1 MALPRRFT
9 KATQEQTS
17 SFIFLHDKNSSSTAL
32 SQHIAHA
39 LAPRTLT
46 DTLGPSTNILFL
58 DAPILTFL
66 PNTPPRQQQRRTQEE
81 PQRRTWFSADSSSA
95 AADDDAPSATSWNE
109 LSVCMNLLERAVTQE
124 SARVGGENVFLV
136 GVGMGFAVAAA
147 YVMSM
152 EERVGGLLGVGGWL
166 AFQGELKR
174 IGVYGEV
181 LGCLGE
187 VDAGCLRVKRRI
199 EDEQEENKEE
209 DEEEDKEDEEE
220 DEEEESAFASGYS
233 TPTLCEEQN
242 DDQAPTSDLMLRR
255 IKAFLE
261 YILQRGHPPP
271 YARTCDRIDSATPV
285 VLVHGADDREISF
298 AHAKEAQETLRHFGF
313 AATLRIVEGE
323 THELSRRLMGELM
336 DGFMSR
342 GLGNGDVRGAAGE
355 MLLGGWL

>member
-17 SFIFLHDKNSSSTAL
+17 SFIFLHDKNSSSKTL
-32 SQHIAHA
+32 SQNITRA

-46 DTLGPSTNILFL
+46 DTLGPSTNIIFL
-58 DAPILTFL
+58 DAPILTSL
-66 PNTPPRQQQRRTQEE
+66 PNTPPRQQRRTQEE
-81 PQRRTWFSADSSSA
+81 PQRCTWFSADSSSA
-95 AADDDAPSATSWNE
+95 ADATSWKE
-109 LSVCMNLLERAVTQE
+109 LSVCMNLLERVVTEE
-124 SARVGGENVFLV
+124 SARVGRENVFLV

-147 YVMSM
+147 
-152 EERVGGLLGVGGWL
+152 
-166 AFQGELKR
+166 A
-174 IGVYGEV
+174 
-181 LGCLGE
+181 
-187 VDAGCLRVKRRI
+187 KRRN
-199 EDEQEENKEE
+199 EEEENKEE
-209 DEEEDKEDEEE
+209 DEEEGEEVDGE
-220 DEEEESAFASGYS
+220 KGEGEESAFASGYS

-242 DDQAPTSDLMLRR
+242 NDQAPTSDLMLRR

-285 VLVHGADDREISF
+285 VLVHGADDEQVSF

-342 GLGNGDVRGAAGE
+342 GLGNGDVRGAVGG

>member
-17 SFIFLHDKNSSSTAL
+17 SFIFLHDKNSSSKTL
-32 SQHIAHA
+32 SQNITRA

-46 DTLGPSTNILFL
+46 DTLGPSTNIIFL
-58 DAPILTFL
+58 DAPILTSL
-66 PNTPPRQQQRRTQEE
+66 PNTPPRQQRRTQEE
-81 PQRRTWFSADSSSA
+81 PQRCTWFSADSSSA
-95 AADDDAPSATSWNE
+95 ADATSWKE
-109 LSVCMNLLERAVTQE
+109 LSVCMNLLERVVTEE
-124 SARVGGENVFLV
+124 SARVGRENVFLV

-166 AFQGELKR
+166 AFQGGLKR
-174 IGVYGEV
+174 VGVYGEV

-187 VDAGCLRVKRRI
+187 VDAGRLRAKRRN
-199 EDEQEENKEE
+199 EEEENKEE
-209 DEEEDKEDEEE
+209 DEEEGEEVDGE
-220 DEEEESAFASGYS
+220 KGEGEESAFASGYS

-242 DDQAPTSDLMLRR
+242 NDQAPTSDLMLRR

-285 VLVHGADDREISF
+285 VLVHGADDEQVSF

-342 GLGNGDVRGAAGE
+342 GLGNGDVRGAVGG